1 MKRQLFHI
9 IQLLDNHNMSKFMVS
24 MLLFFMASFV
34 FANNGGNKLENPNL
48 NGITKAF
55 SEGDAN
61 ALTSYLDAQIDI
73 SILGKEQTYTKAQ
86 ATDMLKSFFDKQKPR
101 AFSINHQGAAK
112 GNDAIYCI
120 ASLSGTTNYSVYLY
134 LKSGGA
140 NYLIHEIRLDK
151 E

>member
-1 MKRQLFHI
+1 MKRQFFNL
-9 IQLLDNHNMSKFMVS
+9 IQLLDNHNMSKFIFSV
-24 MLLFFMASFV
+24 LLFFMASLV
-34 FANNGGNKLENPNL
+34 FANNGGHIIENPNL

-55 SEGDAN
+55 SEGDAS
-61 ALTSYLDAQIDI
+61 ALNTYMDAQVDI
-73 SILGKEQTYTKAQ
+73 SILGKEETYTKAQ

-101 AFSINHQGAAK
+101 AFNINHQGTAK